1 MLDTVGRPGRKPVRP
16 AAARVSS
23 PGVVTPSLSDRIR
36 LFTGDR
42 GRVGRALTVAGA
54 CGIAAALVVGI
65 VGWIFAGRA
74 TTTLTDTL
82 DPFGRIVNDL
92 ADSIS
97 ASQVLFDR
105 TTEAIESIES
115 ATRSLVR
122 ATDSVAEVIT
132 QTADLAGGDIADSLE
147 SAVESLPGLVDTSR
161 VIDRTMRALSF
172 VGVDYNPEVPL
183 DQSLAAL
190 QTSLEPI
197 PGQIRDQAVLLEGVN
212 TDLARVADDGRELS
226 SVLLET
232 RLDMADAAR
241 ILDSAARNA
250 ETAAKRFEA
259 VQAEVSTY
267 TTLARTAVVA
277 AAIALIAAASAPLL
291 LGFYLSNSN
300 GQEPTDQAA
309 T

>member
-1 MLDTVGRPGRKPVRP
+1 M
-16 AAARVSS
+16 
-23 PGVVTPSLSDRIR
+23 VTPSLTDRIR
-36 LFTGDR
+36 HFASDR
-42 GRVGRALTVAGA
+42 ARVGQALIVAGV
-54 CGIAAALVVGI
+54 CGIAAALLVGI
-65 VGWIFAGRA
+65 VAWIFAGRA
-74 TTTLTDTL
+74 TTTLSETL

-92 ADSIS
+92 ADSIA

-115 ATRSLVR
+115 STRSLVR
-122 ATDSVAEVIT
+122 ATDSVADVIT

-147 SAVESLPGLVDTSR
+147 SAVQSLPALVDTSR

-190 QTSLEPI
+190 QTSLQPI
-197 PGQIRDQAVLLEGVN
+197 PGQIRDQALLLEGVN

-226 SVLLET
+226 GVLLET

-241 ILDSAARNA
+241 IISSAARNA
-250 ETAAKRFEA
+250 EAAAERFEA

-267 TTLARTAVVA
+267 STMARTAVVA
-277 AAIALIAAASAPLL
+277 AALALMAAASAPLL
-291 LGFYLSNSN
+291 LGLYLSNSN
-300 GQEPTDQAA
+300 DPEPTGQAA
-309 T
+309 